1 MAKGAKPKGGATLP
15 AGTPVTWAYRGTHG
29 HGRVVGVAT
38 KGSTPATTRYKVR
51 QVDHHVS
58 ASGSHEKP
66 VVIHTG
72 AALSRTTPAA
82 VTAAAAKA
90 RKRKKKG

>member
-1 MAKGAKPKGGATLP
+1 MAKRSPTVRAKRLAR
-15 AGTPVTWAYRGTHG
+15 GTPVVWPYRGTHG

-38 KGSTPATTRYKVR
+38 EGSNDATTRYRVR
-51 QVDHHVS
+51 QVDNHVS

-72 AALSRTTPAA
+72 AALTPTTSAA
-82 VTAAAAKA
+82 VQAAAKRA
-90 RKRKKKG
+90 RRSR